1 MTILAIDT
9 ALGETS
15 LTLSSDA
22 EILAHLHHPER
33 DQQAR
38 MLLPWI
44 ESLLKK
50 QNIWYPELTGIA
62 VCIGP
67 GGFTGIRIG
76 LATARALA
84 LAGNIPIAGFST
96 LEILAHYVA
105 CTRQETDVTALLPA
119 GRGMVFHQTF
129 NIVDQHPVAR
139 SEPSMLSPEE
149 VTPFG
154 ITASTEPALQPDV
167 AVPIHTQATTLSH
180 LAAGFPARF
189 SEVSPA
195 PLYIRPPDAK
205 PQSSLL

>member
-1 MTILAIDT
+1 MQRTILIIIGWLAVV
-9 ALGETS
+9 LG
-15 LTLSSDA
+15 TLGVV
-22 EILAHLHHPER
+22 LP
-33 DQQAR
+33 
-38 MLLPWI
+38 LLPTTPFI
-44 ESLLKK
+44 LL
-50 QNIWYPELTGIA
+50 A
-62 VCIGP
+62 A
-67 GGFTGIRIG
+67 F
-76 LATARALA
+76 AA
-84 LAGNIPIAGFST
+84 
-96 LEILAHYVA
+96 
-105 CTRQETDVTALLPA
+105 ALLPA
-119 GRGMVFHQTF
+119 GRRMVFHQTF
-129 NIVDQHPVAR
+129 NIVDQHPVVR